1 MKFSDLKQYGWT
13 RRVLSLVK
21 YQIEKDKYCMFSLT
35 LMQNLKNKTNEQIET
50 KQNQTQI
57 QRTAWEKWLPVGEG

>member
-13 RRVLSLVK
+13 QRVLSLVK

-50 KQNQTQI
+50 K
-57 QRTAWEKWLPVGEG
+57 

>member
-13 RRVLSLVK
+13 QRVLSLVK